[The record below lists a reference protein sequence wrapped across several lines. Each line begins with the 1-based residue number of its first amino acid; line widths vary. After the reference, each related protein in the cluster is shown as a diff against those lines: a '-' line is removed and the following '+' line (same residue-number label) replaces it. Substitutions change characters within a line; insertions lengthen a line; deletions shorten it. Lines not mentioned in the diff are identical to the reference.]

1 VPGRCLSSIFRRRRL
16 RPLRVSVRVAA
27 LNCHTSLG
35 EDSGSRRCLAGDAI
49 APIIPLSAYLGGGTA
64 ILLGLGYFNDVDPD
78 DALPVPRSE
87 IVAYWT
93 RRQPE
98 IIAARGQ
105 LGPS

>member
-1 VPGRCLSSIFRRRRL
+1 
-16 RPLRVSVRVAA
+16 
-27 LNCHTSLG
+27 
-35 EDSGSRRCLAGDAI
+35 
-49 APIIPLSAYLGGGTA
+49 LSAYLGGGTA